1 MYPRW
6 ATTKTYSK
14 PLYDL
19 TGKRPVR
26 SADDQSALVMVLA
39 RDHSVRGGEEA
50 LLIADRQVEGGT
62 FRVEAMPFRKVS
74 RWRRLWRGIGVG
86 TCEQV
91 WGLVG
96 ESRKY
101 MHGRGRGGKWR

>member
-26 SADDQSALVMVLA
+26 SADDQSPSALVMVLA

-50 LLIADRQVEGGT
+50 LFIADRQVGGSTLAAGGGDAFSEG
-62 FRVEAMPFRKVS
+62 V
-74 RWRRLWRGIGVG
+74 
-86 TCEQV
+86 QV
-91 WGLVG
+91 AEGFG
-96 ESRKY
+96 E
-101 MHGRGRGGKWR
+101 G

>member
-26 SADDQSALVMVLA
+26 SADDHSDLVMVLA
-39 RDHSVRGGEEA
+39 RDHSGGKGGGGGQGWGGGIVDGGETSWGGYLSGGDDVFSEGV
-50 LLIADRQVEGGT
+50 QVAEG
-62 FRVEAMPFRKVS
+62 
-74 RWRRLWRGIGVG
+74 
-86 TCEQV
+86 C
-91 WGLVG
+91 G
-96 ESRKY
+96 E
-101 MHGRGRGGKWR
+101 G